1 MKHEQVFMNGLYFID
16 KYLNLISLKEFN
28 DLIQF
33 YDLRFK
39 I

>member
-1 MKHEQVFMNGLYFID
+1 MKHEQVFMTGLYFID

-33 YDLRFK
+33 YDLRF
-39 I
+39 II

>member
-1 MKHEQVFMNGLYFID
+1 MKHERVFMSGLYFID
-16 KYLNLISLKEFN
+16 KYLNLISLKKFN